1 MDSSEWVKLEHHEG
15 VLIVTLNRPKA
26 NAFNFQMIEA
36 LHAALRTAERDP
48 QVRVVLLTGS
58 GGIFSAGQDV
68 KEFGQAAEAG
78 ELSFRQHLQRT
89 YNPLILKIRQLA
101 KPVLAAVNGPVAGAA
116 MGIVLACDLRIAA
129 ENARFVVGFSGI
141 GLAPDSGV
149 SLFLPALI
157 GLGRAAEYTYTNQPI
172 SAEQALAWG
181 LVNRVSSAEALPAA
195 ALAWAVELSQGPVH
209 AMGLSKRAFNRS
221 VYPNL
226 ESTLDYEAHIQE
238 IAHRGVEHQEG
249 VSAFVEKRPPRWEA
263 N

>member
-1 MDSSEWVKLEHHEG
+1 
-15 VLIVTLNRPKA
+15 
-26 NAFNFQMIEA
+26 
-36 LHAALRTAERDP
+36 
-48 QVRVVLLTGS
+48 
-58 GGIFSAGQDV
+58 
-68 KEFGQAAEAG
+68 
-78 ELSFRQHLQRT
+78 
-89 YNPLILKIRQLA
+89 RQLA

-238 IAHRGVEHQEG
+238 IAGHGPDHQEG
-249 VSAFVEKRPPRWEA
+249 LQAFLEKRAPVYTPG
-263 N
+263 